1 MVFHVKRINPLDRKR
16 KIVYALSLMPMSRKR
31 LGEVVGTYRL
41 NEFVSDLT
49 YQGIVCMNQ
58 SSKKLELATEVMSYA
73 K

>member
-1 MVFHVKRINPLDRKR
+1 MNELDRKR

-31 LGEVVGTYRL
+31 LGEVVGTYKL
-41 NEFVSDLT
+41 NKLVSDLT

-58 SSKKLELATEVMSYA
+58 STKCLELATEVMSYA